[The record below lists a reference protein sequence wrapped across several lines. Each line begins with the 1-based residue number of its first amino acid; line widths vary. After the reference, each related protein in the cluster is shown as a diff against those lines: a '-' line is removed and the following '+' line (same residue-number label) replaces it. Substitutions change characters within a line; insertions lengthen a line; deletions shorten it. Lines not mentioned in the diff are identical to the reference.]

1 MMQLDLNKIV
11 LQFDN
16 VVESGQFTRG
26 LAAKIRHCLTQIALH
41 VIFPDK
47 AGASLVAT
55 RLAALPAPAGRGAN
69 VSRAAITRMV

>member
-47 AGASLVAT
+47 AG
-55 RLAALPAPAGRGAN
+55 RL
-69 VSRAAITRMV
+69 